1 MSLENGKTAT
11 ITDVARLAG
20 VSEQT
25 VSRTVRD
32 SAAVRPATKERVR
45 EAMRQLGYRPSFAGR
60 SLRRGHYRAL
70 GIVMFNLM
78 STGNL
83 DRLDG
88 YAAAAE
94 RTGYALTLITMNES
108 NLLTLQQAADRMS
121 VLPVDGMI
129 YTFNREVS
137 DFESF
142 RPPQGLD
149 TVLVTMHEHPVCS
162 TVDNDQWECSRHAVE
177 YLLER
182 GHKTVHHIAGPGRS
196 QASAAREE
204 GWRDALRERGIEP
217 PGVLR
222 GDWTPD
228 SGYEAGLE
236 LAADPSVTAVYASN
250 DAMAYGCIR
259 ALEDSGRRVPDD
271 VSVIGVDDI
280 LKSLVP
286 HVELTSLRFD
296 NRKVGDWAVNKMAA
310 IREGANER
318 EHKLFPSELVER
330 GSVRDLR

>member
-1 MSLENGKTAT
+1 M
-11 ITDVARLAG
+11 
-20 VSEQT
+20 SEQT

-45 EAMRQLGYRPSFAGR
+45 EAMRELGYRPSFAGR

-88 YAAAAE
+88 YAAAE
-94 RTGYALTLITMNES
+94 RTGYALTLITMNEG

-129 YTFNREVS
+129 YTFNREVP

-142 RPPQGLD
+142 VPPQGLD

-177 YLLER
+177 YLLDR
-182 GHKTVHHIAGPGRS
+182 GHKTVYHIAGPERS

-204 GWRDALRERGIEP
+204 GWRDALRERGVEP
-217 PGVLR
+217 SEVLR

-228 SGYEAGLE
+228 SGYETGLK
-236 LAADPSVTAVYASN
+236 LAADPAVTAVYASN

-259 ALEDSGRRVPDD
+259 AFEDSGRRVPDD

-280 LKSLVP
+280 LKTLVP
-286 HVELTSLRFD
+286 HAELTSLRFD
-296 NRKVGDWAVNKMAA
+296 NRKVGDWAVNKMVS
-310 IREGANER
+310 IHEGENAR